1 MCCEG
6 LPRGLWSG
14 SARSEGRSGLRVADY
29 SQYRRGDERYSS
41 AIGVESVSERA
52 NGPISRLRTLRERS
66 RSIRT
71 FQNALGANTLSCTYV
86 PGAIL
91 ASGEAQYPPS
101 AT

>member
-6 LPRGLWSG
+6 LPRGLRSG

-29 SQYRRGDERYSS
+29 RRGDERYRS

-66 RSIRT
+66 RSIRK
-71 FQNALGANTLSCTYV
+71 FQNALGGYALSCTYV